1 LKSQNNSKISKKMK
15 KLSLILLLLFCSLSL
30 FSQQLAFP
38 GAEGF
43 GKYATGGRGGIVIE
57 VTNLNDAG
65 PGSLRAAIEN
75 SSTRTIVFKVSGTI
89 YLKSTLNINY
99 GNVTIAGQTAPGD
112 GITLAGYNF
121 RIKANN
127 VIIRYIRA
135 RLGDKE
141 LQEAD
146 AFTCTGQSNII
157 IDHCSFSWSVD
168 EAASAYSNQNFTM
181 QWCIISES
189 LYNSIHSKGAHGY
202 GGIWGGSRAS
212 FHHNLFAHNTS
223 RNPRFNGARYNSGS
237 WQEIVDYRNNVIYN
251 WGFNSAYGGEP
262 SEIDGIKASI
272 NMVGNYY
279 KAGPATSTGSIRY
292 RIVSPDPQGTEYS
305 YWYIDSNYV
314 EGYPNA
320 TQDNWTYGVQNVTD
334 AVKEQIKSTTPFS
347 FDITTHHTAEEAYAA
362 VLLNAGA
369 TLPRRDTIDR
379 RIVYEVE
386 HGVAFYGGS
395 FGAGKGIIDSQD
407 DVGGWPRLFS
417 APAPADRDHDGMPDQ
432 WEIENGLNPDNP
444 ADRNGDA
451 NADGYT
457 NLEEYLN
464 SIVTFP
470 NFIYPPEELNAELT
484 DIREITL
491 TWTNNATGDYSILI
505 ERKSTGVYEII
516 DTLPAET
523 KSYIDTALQYETT
536 YTYRIRAFSL
546 FDTSIYSNE
555 SAATTLSET
564 GLPLPASL
572 PGPSDGKNYVKTSQV
587 LTWKKGVGSNSH
599 LVYFGTTNPP
609 ALIAEIYNTFYQP
622 DELEWGKTY
631 YWRVDEKNAYGTTEG
646 PVWSFTTR
654 ESLSPRMVGY
664 WKLDQGSPTPDS
676 SGYNN
681 HGNLIHYNPPFYSTD
696 AAINNSL
703 IFNGID
709 QYVEI
714 PHNWVFDFEKGP
726 FTISFWM
733 KQMPDE
739 VNSTVEYRYV
749 IKGSHNANSE
759 LNHSGKRYEV
769 YYKPEKTSFRF
780 AVDDDAVKSE
790 VSASPAN
797 FVTGKWVHVA
807 AIRDTLEK
815 KIKLYANAVLESEAD
830 DLTGDISQEENLYFG
845 YCVDFGSW
853 FKGKLDDI
861 RLFNYA
867 LTNTEIDALYK
878 LGPHE
883 SKVIENEFVTS
894 NELIFPNPSSD
905 KIRISLI
912 NPASDNIIFYLHD
925 ISGKIVLSKT
935 LQLNNTNAF
944 DIDISTLPC
953 GTYIATLITGQ
964 HSSHSRLIIM
974 R

>member
-1 LKSQNNSKISKKMK
+1 MK
-15 KLSLILLLLFCSLSL
+15 KLIFLVVFLSGCIGLFA
-30 FSQQLAFP
+30 QPLAFP
-38 GAEGF
+38 SAEGF
-43 GKYATGGRGGIVIE
+43 GKHTTGGRGGIVIE

-75 SSTRTIVFKVSGTI
+75 SSTRTIVFRVSGTI

-121 RIKANN
+121 RVKANN
-127 VIIRYIRA
+127 VIIRYIRV

-212 FHHNLFAHNTS
+212 FHHNLFAHHTS

-314 EGYPNA
+314 DGYPNA
-320 TQDNWTYGVQNVTD
+320 TQDNWTYGVQNVT
-334 AVKEQIKSTTPFS
+334 AAIKEQIKSTSPFP

-379 RIVYEVE
+379 RIIYEVE
-386 HGVAFYGGS
+386 NGVAFYGGS
-395 FGAGKGIIDSQD
+395 YGAGKGIIDSQE
-407 DVGGWPRLFS
+407 DVGGWPKLFS
-417 APAPADRDHDGMPDQ
+417 APATADRDHDGMPDQ
-432 WEIENGLNPDNP
+432 WETDNGLDPDNP
-444 ADRNGDA
+444 ADRNGD
-451 NADGYT
+451 NDGNGYT

-464 SIVTFP
+464 SIVTFR
-470 NFIYPPEELNAELT
+470 NFIYPPDNLNAELT
-484 DIREITL
+484 DIRAITL
-491 TWTNNATGDYSILI
+491 TWNNNATGNYGIFV
-505 ERKSTGVYEII
+505 ERKSTGGFETI
-516 DTLPAET
+516 DTLPEGT
-523 KSYIDTALQYETT
+523 TVYTDTALQFETT
-536 YTYRIRAFSL
+536 YTYRLRAFSPA
-546 FDTSIYSNE
+546 DTSIYSNT
-555 SAATTLSET
+555 SQATTLSET
-564 GLPLPASL
+564 GLPLL
-572 PGPSDGKNYVKTSQV
+572 PTLPDPPDGKEHVKTSQI
-587 LTWKKGVGSNSH
+587 LAWKKGIGSSTH
-599 LVYFGTTNPP
+599 VIYFGSSNPPDSISEITGTYFQPP
-609 ALIAEIYNTFYQP
+609 ALEP
-622 DELEWGKTY
+622 GKTY
-631 YWRVDEKNAYGTTEG
+631 YWRVDEKNAYGITTG
-646 PVWSFTTR
+646 TLWRFSTR
-654 ESLSPRMVGY
+654 ELLNPQMVGY

-681 HGNLIHYNPPFYSTD
+681 HGNLIHFNPPIYSVD
-696 AAINNSL
+696 AAIKNAL
-703 IFNGID
+703 VFNGID
-709 QYVEI
+709 QYIEV

-726 FTISFWM
+726 FTISYWM

-739 VNSTVEYRYV
+739 VNSTTEYRYI
-749 IKGSHNANSE
+749 IKGSHNANTE
-759 LNHSGKRYEV
+759 LNRSGKRYEI
-769 YYKPEKTSFRF
+769 YYKPEKSSFRF
-780 AVDDDAVKSE
+780 AIDDDLVKSE
-790 VSASPAN
+790 ISADPSH
-797 FVTGKWVHVA
+797 FVTGEWVFVT
-807 AIRDTLEK
+807 AIRDTVLHK
-815 KIKLYANAVLESEAD
+815 LKLYANSVLQGEAD

-867 LTNTEIDALYK
+867 LNLTEIEALNK
-878 LGPHE
+878 LGPYQSH
-883 SKVIENEFVTS
+883 IAENDDNNFDF
-894 NELIFPNPSSD
+894 LIYPNPATD
-905 KIRISLI
+905 KVQVKLSK
-912 NPASDNIIFYLHD
+912 PASDNVLLYLHNL
-925 ISGKIVLSKT
+925 SGKMVMQKT
-935 LQLNNTNAF
+935 LHLKSNDNFIF
-944 DIDISTLPC
+944 DVSTLSA
-953 GTYIATLITGQ
+953 GTYIVTLITGLDSL
-964 HSSHSRLIIM
+964 HNRLFII

>member
-1 LKSQNNSKISKKMK
+1 MK
-15 KLSLILLLLFCSLSL
+15 KLIFLVVFLSGCIGLFA
-30 FSQQLAFP
+30 QPLAFP
-38 GAEGF
+38 SAEGF
-43 GKYATGGRGGIVIE
+43 GKHTTGGRGGIVIE

-75 SSTRTIVFKVSGTI
+75 SSTRTIVFRVSGTI

-121 RIKANN
+121 RVKANN
-127 VIIRYIRA
+127 VIIRYIRV

-212 FHHNLFAHNTS
+212 FHHNLFAHHTS

-314 EGYPNA
+314 DGYPNA
-320 TQDNWTYGVQNVTD
+320 TQDNWTYGVQNVT
-334 AVKEQIKSTTPFS
+334 AAIKEQIKSTSPFP

-379 RIVYEVE
+379 RIIYEVE
-386 HGVAFYGGS
+386 NGVAFYGGS
-395 FGAGKGIIDSQD
+395 YGAGKGIIDSQE
-407 DVGGWPRLFS
+407 DVGGWPKLFS
-417 APAPADRDHDGMPDQ
+417 APATADRDHDGMPDQ
-432 WEIENGLNPDNP
+432 WETDNGLDPDNP
-444 ADRNGDA
+444 ADRNGD
-451 NADGYT
+451 NDGNGYT

-464 SIVTFP
+464 SIVTFR
-470 NFIYPPEELNAELT
+470 NFIYPPDNLNAELT
-484 DIREITL
+484 DIRAITL
-491 TWTNNATGDYSILI
+491 TWNNNATGNYGIFV
-505 ERKSTGVYEII
+505 ERKSTGGFETI
-516 DTLPAET
+516 DTLPEGT
-523 KSYIDTALQYETT
+523 TVYTDTALQFETT
-536 YTYRIRAFSL
+536 YTYRLRAFSPA
-546 FDTSIYSNE
+546 DTSIYSNT
-555 SAATTLSET
+555 SQATTLSET
-564 GLPLPASL
+564 GLPLPAAL
-572 PGPSDGKNYVKTSQV
+572 PDPPDGKEHVKTSQI
-587 LTWKKGVGSNSH
+587 LAWKKGIGSSTH
-599 LVYFGTTNPP
+599 VIYFGSSNPPDSISEITGTYFQPP
-609 ALIAEIYNTFYQP
+609 ALEP
-622 DELEWGKTY
+622 GKTY
-631 YWRVDEKNAYGTTEG
+631 YWRVDEKNAYGITTG
-646 PVWSFTTR
+646 TLWRFSTR
-654 ESLSPRMVGY
+654 ELLNPQMVGY

-681 HGNLIHYNPPFYSTD
+681 HGNLIHFNPPIYSVD
-696 AAINNSL
+696 AAIKNAL
-703 IFNGID
+703 VFNGID
-709 QYVEI
+709 QYIEV

-726 FTISFWM
+726 FTISYWM

-739 VNSTVEYRYV
+739 VNSTTEYRYI
-749 IKGSHNANSE
+749 IKGSHNANTE
-759 LNHSGKRYEV
+759 LNRSGKRYEI
-769 YYKPEKTSFRF
+769 YYKPEKSSFRF
-780 AVDDDAVKSE
+780 AIDDDLVKSE
-790 VSASPAN
+790 ISADPSH
-797 FVTGKWVHVA
+797 FVTGEWVFVT
-807 AIRDTLEK
+807 AIRDTVLHK
-815 KIKLYANAVLESEAD
+815 LKLYANSVLQGEVD

-867 LTNTEIDALYK
+867 LNLTEIEALNK
-878 LGPHE
+878 LGPYQSH
-883 SKVIENEFVTS
+883 IAENDDNNFDF
-894 NELIFPNPSSD
+894 LIYPNPATD
-905 KIRISLI
+905 KVQVKLSK
-912 NPASDNIIFYLHD
+912 PASDNVLLYLHNL
-925 ISGKIVLSKT
+925 SGKMVMQKT
-935 LQLNNTNAF
+935 LHLKSNDNFIF
-944 DIDISTLPC
+944 DVSTLSA
-953 GTYIATLITGQ
+953 GTYIVTLITGLDSL
-964 HSSHSRLIIM
+964 HNRLFII

>member
-1 LKSQNNSKISKKMK
+1 MK
-15 KLSLILLLLFCSLSL
+15 KLIFLVVFLSGCIGLFA
-30 FSQQLAFP
+30 QPLAFP
-38 GAEGF
+38 SAEGF
-43 GKYATGGRGGIVIE
+43 GKHTTGGRGGIVIE

-75 SSTRTIVFKVSGTI
+75 SSTRTIVFRVSGTI

-121 RIKANN
+121 RVKANN
-127 VIIRYIRA
+127 VIIRYIRV

-212 FHHNLFAHNTS
+212 FHHNLFAHHTS

-314 EGYPNA
+314 DGYPNA
-320 TQDNWTYGVQNVTD
+320 TQDNWTYGVQNVT
-334 AVKEQIKSTTPFS
+334 AAIKEQIKSTSPFP

-379 RIVYEVE
+379 RIIYEVE
-386 HGVAFYGGS
+386 NGVAFYGGS
-395 FGAGKGIIDSQD
+395 YGAGKGIIDSQE
-407 DVGGWPRLFS
+407 DVGGWPKLFS
-417 APAPADRDHDGMPDQ
+417 APATADRDHDGMPDQ
-432 WEIENGLNPDNP
+432 WETDNGLDPDNP
-444 ADRNGDA
+444 ADRNGD
-451 NADGYT
+451 NDGNGYT

-464 SIVTFP
+464 SIVTFR
-470 NFIYPPEELNAELT
+470 NFIYPPDNLNAELT
-484 DIREITL
+484 DIRAITL
-491 TWTNNATGDYSILI
+491 TWNNNATGNYGIFV
-505 ERKSTGVYEII
+505 ERKSTGGFETI
-516 DTLPAET
+516 DTLPEGT
-523 KSYIDTALQYETT
+523 TVYTDTALQFETT
-536 YTYRIRAFSL
+536 YTYRLRAFSPA
-546 FDTSIYSNE
+546 DTSIYSNT
-555 SAATTLSET
+555 SQATTLSET
-564 GLPLPASL
+564 GLPLPAAL
-572 PGPSDGKNYVKTSQV
+572 PDPPDGKEHVKTSQI
-587 LTWKKGVGSNSH
+587 LAWKKGVGSSTH
-599 LVYFGTTNPP
+599 VVYFGSSNPPDSISEITGTYFQPP
-609 ALIAEIYNTFYQP
+609 ALEP
-622 DELEWGKTY
+622 GKTY
-631 YWRVDEKNAYGTTEG
+631 YWRVDEKNAYGITTG
-646 PVWSFTTR
+646 TLWRFSTR
-654 ESLSPRMVGY
+654 ELLNPQMVGY

-681 HGNLIHYNPPFYSTD
+681 HGNLIHFNPPIYSVD
-696 AAINNSL
+696 AAIKNAL
-703 IFNGID
+703 VFNGID
-709 QYVEI
+709 QYIEV

-726 FTISFWM
+726 FTISYWM

-739 VNSTVEYRYV
+739 VNSTTEYRYI
-749 IKGSHNANSE
+749 IKGSHNANTE
-759 LNHSGKRYEV
+759 LNRSGKRYEI
-769 YYKPEKTSFRF
+769 YYKPEKSSFRF
-780 AVDDDAVKSE
+780 AIDDDLVKSE
-790 VSASPAN
+790 ISADPSH
-797 FVTGKWVHVA
+797 FVTGEWVFVT
-807 AIRDTLEK
+807 AIRDTVLHK
-815 KIKLYANAVLESEAD
+815 LKLYANSVLQGEAD

-867 LTNTEIDALYK
+867 LNLTEIEALNK
-878 LGPHE
+878 LGPYQSH
-883 SKVIENEFVTS
+883 IAENDDNNSDF
-894 NELIFPNPSSD
+894 LIYPNPATD
-905 KIRISLI
+905 KVQVKLSK
-912 NPASDNIIFYLHD
+912 PASDNVLLYLHNL
-925 ISGKIVLSKT
+925 SGKMVMQKT
-935 LQLNNTNAF
+935 LHLKSNDNFIF
-944 DIDISTLPC
+944 DVSTLSA
-953 GTYIATLITGQ
+953 GTYIVTLITGLDSL
-964 HSSHSRLIIM
+964 HNRLFII

>member
-1 LKSQNNSKISKKMK
+1 MK
-15 KLSLILLLLFCSLSL
+15 KLIFLVVFLSGCIGLFA
-30 FSQQLAFP
+30 QPLAFP
-38 GAEGF
+38 SAEGF
-43 GKYATGGRGGIVIE
+43 GKHTTGGRGGIVIE

-75 SSTRTIVFKVSGTI
+75 SSTRTIVFRVSGTI

-121 RIKANN
+121 RVKANN
-127 VIIRYIRA
+127 VIIRYIRV

-212 FHHNLFAHNTS
+212 FHHNLFAHHTS

-314 EGYPNA
+314 DGYPNA
-320 TQDNWTYGVQNVTD
+320 TQDNWTYGVQNVT
-334 AVKEQIKSTTPFS
+334 AAIKEQIKSTSPFP

-379 RIVYEVE
+379 RIIYEVE
-386 HGVAFYGGS
+386 NGVAFYGGS
-395 FGAGKGIIDSQD
+395 YGAGKGIIDSQE
-407 DVGGWPRLFS
+407 DVGGWPKLFS
-417 APAPADRDHDGMPDQ
+417 APATADRDHDGMPDQ
-432 WEIENGLNPDNP
+432 WETDNGLDPDNP
-444 ADRNGDA
+444 ADRNGD
-451 NADGYT
+451 NDGNGYT

-464 SIVTFP
+464 SIVTFR
-470 NFIYPPEELNAELT
+470 NFIYPPDNLNAELT
-484 DIREITL
+484 DIRAITL
-491 TWTNNATGDYSILI
+491 TWNNNATGNYGIFV
-505 ERKSTGVYEII
+505 ERKSTGGFETI
-516 DTLPAET
+516 DTLPEGT
-523 KSYIDTALQYETT
+523 TVYTDTALQFETT
-536 YTYRIRAFSL
+536 YTYRLRAFSPA
-546 FDTSIYSNE
+546 DTSIYSNT
-555 SAATTLSET
+555 SQATTLSET
-564 GLPLPASL
+564 GLPLL
-572 PGPSDGKNYVKTSQV
+572 PTLPDPPDGKEHVKTSQI
-587 LTWKKGVGSNSH
+587 LAWKKGIGSSTH
-599 LVYFGTTNPP
+599 VIYFGSSNPPDSISEITGTYFQPP
-609 ALIAEIYNTFYQP
+609 ALEP
-622 DELEWGKTY
+622 GKTY
-631 YWRVDEKNAYGTTEG
+631 YWRVDEKNAYGITTG
-646 PVWSFTTR
+646 TLWRFSTR
-654 ESLSPRMVGY
+654 ELLNPQMVGY

-681 HGNLIHYNPPFYSTD
+681 HGNLIHFNPPIYSVD
-696 AAINNSL
+696 AAIKNAL
-703 IFNGID
+703 VFNGID
-709 QYVEI
+709 QYIEV

-726 FTISFWM
+726 FTISYWM

-739 VNSTVEYRYV
+739 VNSTTEYRYI
-749 IKGSHNANSE
+749 IKGSHNANTE
-759 LNHSGKRYEV
+759 LNRSGKRYEI
-769 YYKPEKTSFRF
+769 YYKPEKSSFRF
-780 AVDDDAVKSE
+780 AIDDDLVKSE
-790 VSASPAN
+790 ISADPSH
-797 FVTGKWVHVA
+797 FVTGEWVFVT
-807 AIRDTLEK
+807 AIRDTVLHK
-815 KIKLYANAVLESEAD
+815 LKLYANSVLQGEVD

-867 LTNTEIDALYK
+867 LNLTEIEALNK
-878 LGPHE
+878 LGPYQSH
-883 SKVIENEFVTS
+883 IAENDDNNSDF
-894 NELIFPNPSSD
+894 LIYPNPATD
-905 KIRISLI
+905 KVQVKLSK
-912 NPASDNIIFYLHD
+912 PASDNVLLYLHD
-925 ISGKIVLSKT
+925 LSGKMVMQKT
-935 LQLNNTNAF
+935 LHLKSNDNFIF
-944 DIDISTLPC
+944 DVSTLSA
-953 GTYIATLITGQ
+953 GTYIVTLITGLDSL
-964 HSSHSRLIIM
+964 HNRLFII